1 MLGNS
6 SDNSTTQSSPLS
18 QTGIAIIAA
27 ISSFLLLGLFV
38 TLIVLL
44 HFKKRGEKISQV
56 EKIKVRESNVL
67 KDSDT
72 KAGPSSKIHLADEN
86 DQKEWENKFQAYLK

>member
-56 EKIKVRESNVL
+56 EKIKVRESNNEL

-86 DQKEWENKFQAYLK
+86 D